1 MYICSF
7 LSNRT
12 NVPTRLLII
21 TPTTNVYF
29 RFYLGNHFLEYCTLL
44 YLLLCNACRKMKID
58 IFDMDVEYGNSVIMN
73 LCQVFIFSTER
84 KLPNVPFFF
93 KFTQW
98 ITNESSEAFIQHY
111 FLQIEIPNL
120 NARKNGTRSS
130 SAIFGGLFRL
140 ILVFFFV
147 LIQNPR

>member
-84 KLPNVPFFF
+84 KLPNVPFFSIHAVNYKRKQWSLYSALF
-93 KFTQW
+93 SSNRNSKSECTQKRNTIVKCNFW
-98 ITNESSEAFIQHY
+98 
-111 FLQIEIPNL
+111 
-120 NARKNGTRSS
+120 R
-130 SAIFGGLFRL
+130 
-140 ILVFFFV
+140 FV
-147 LIQNPR
+147 